1 MPRSDSDGRRDD
13 FVAFRCDSD
22 RKREA
27 ERRAEAEG
35 VSLSEWMR
43 QRLDQA
49 ADQQA
54 ATT

>member
-1 MPRSDSDGRRDD
+1 MPRSESDGRRDD

-49 ADQQA
+49 AEQEA
-54 ATT
+54 VPA

>member
-13 FVAFRCDSD
+13 FVAFRCDAD
-22 RKREA
+22 RKRKA
-27 ERRAEAEG
+27 ERLAEAEG

-43 QRLDQA
+43 RRLDQA
-49 ADQQA
+49 ANQQA